1 MQDDARPLDWSD
13 WKVCEEPFTN
23 SSCNLEGPVS
33 SKFEGFIGSL
43 DINDFPCAS
52 HPPST
57 SLLQDNAS
65 LDQCLCRQEFVC
77 EAPAIFSSTS
87 SDVQVGC
94 SQFDKDTETICKATP
109 VKHLV
114 SLFAP
119 PPLIFTFVFSHLG
132 RNCSHCN
139 SDCYATLHLTF
150 PFLRL

>member
-23 SSCNLEGPVS
+23 SSCSLEGPVS
-33 SKFEGFIGSL
+33 SNFEGFIGSL

-94 SQFDKDTETICKATP
+94 CQFDKDTETICKATP

-114 SLFAP
+114 SLFVPP
-119 PPLIFTFVFSHLG
+119 PPLIFTFVLFLVIWEEIVRTVIQIVMQLCISH
-132 RNCSHCN
+132 SH
-139 SDCYATLHLTF
+139 F
-150 PFLRL
+150 